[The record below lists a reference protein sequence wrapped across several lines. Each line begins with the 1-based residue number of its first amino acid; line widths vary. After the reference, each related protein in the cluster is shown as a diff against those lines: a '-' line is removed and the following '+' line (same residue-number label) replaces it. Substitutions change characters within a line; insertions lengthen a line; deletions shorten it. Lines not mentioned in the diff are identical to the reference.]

1 MHARTQRLVP
11 AVVALLA
18 PVLVAADEQFVA
30 STFSKAALY
39 IYNRDFIYSPV
50 AEWFS
55 EEELASLARHETELG
70 PMIRNALSGG
80 DSVGGA
86 ALSAH
91 LDLEESIPELRSR
104 LFQPGPGYSGDGAR
118 YETEEDFLRDG
129 LFVYHFVYLRAIEEI
144 ARRPIHEV
152 VQPTQLEIQEL
163 SRHLDNPENRY
174 YYWAKW
180 LARKFM
186 LSELPE

>member
-1 MHARTQRLVP
+1 
-11 AVVALLA
+11 LA
-18 PVLVAADEQFVA
+18 PVLVVADEQFVA
-30 STFSKAALY
+30 STFSKAAIY
-39 IYNRDFIYSPV
+39 IYNRDFIYAPV

-55 EEELASLARHETELG
+55 VEELASLAQHKAELG
-70 PMIRNALSGG
+70 SMVRNALGGG

-91 LDLEESIPELRSR
+91 LELEESIPELRSR

-144 ARRPIHEV
+144 AGGPIDEV
-152 VQPTQLEIQEL
+152 VQPTQQETQEL
-163 SRHLDNPENRY
+163 FRHLENPENRY

-180 LARKFM
+180 LARKFP
-186 LSELPE
+186 LLESPE